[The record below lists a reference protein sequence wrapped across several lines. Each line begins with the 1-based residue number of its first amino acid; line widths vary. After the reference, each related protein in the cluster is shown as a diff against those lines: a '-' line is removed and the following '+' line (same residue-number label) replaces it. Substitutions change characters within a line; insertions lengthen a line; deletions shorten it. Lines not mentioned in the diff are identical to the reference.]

1 MYTCVLRPA
10 LAVAACCATT
20 TLLCQMMKRQVFND
34 HKVDVVGV
42 ALNSVPAGSHT
53 HLVTQVRT
61 TRGLT
66 RRMHSLGWTGACPR
80 LSSNP

>member
-1 MYTCVLRPA
+1 
-10 LAVAACCATT
+10 
-20 TLLCQMMKRQVFND
+20 MMKRQVFND

-61 TRGLT
+61 TRGGT
-66 RRMHSLGWTGACPR
+66 P
-80 LSSNP
+80 